1 MEHIRVLE
9 EAQRYD
15 SCRLALLPA
24 VTDIVYECRL
34 QNAEMDRM
42 RADSDK
48 RDAYVRTLERARATL
63 TQSLEDVR

>member
-9 EAQRYD
+9 EAQRYGGF
-15 SCRLALLPA
+15 RLALFPA
-24 VTDIVYECRL
+24 VTNMADKCRL

-42 RADSDK
+42 RADRDK